1 MKDKQTQMS
10 DLIDRPLTA
19 AHWGTYGV
27 ETRNGVVDALHGFSE
42 DSDVSPIGHG
52 IVDAL
57 TAPSRITAPMVRES
71 WLNNGPGSNNA
82 GRGKEPFVE
91 VSWETAERLVA
102 AELNRVRHD
111 IGNQAIYAGSYGWAS
126 AGRFHHAQSHLR
138 RFLNGIGG
146 YTNSVNTY
154 SFAAAEVA
162 VPHILGGFRHYL
174 ETATSWKSIIA
185 NTELFVAIGGVPLKN
200 GQINSG
206 GVGRHCQ
213 RESIIAAHQAG
224 VDFVVV
230 GPLKS
235 DIVDDADA
243 EWIAPRPCTDSA
255 LLLGIAH
262 TLLDENLHDANF
274 LNEYTVGFEKFSAYL
289 VGDDDGQ
296 IKNADWAAE
305 ICDIDAD
312 QIRSLARRMSRQR
325 TMLSVSWSLTR
336 QDHGEQ
342 PFWAAITVAA
352 MLGQI
357 GLPGGGI
364 GFGYSAIN
372 SIGSDTSSISIP
384 ALPQGTNP
392 IDEFIPVARISDML
406 LNPGAPFEF
415 NGKKY
420 AYPDIHL
427 IYWVGGNP
435 FHHHQDLGRML
446 KAWQK
451 PDTIVVHEWC
461 WNAHAKFADIVLPCT
476 TPLERNDIAL
486 TPRDPYWVFME
497 QAIDPHEG
505 ARNDYDIFTGI
516 AKELGVEA
524 EFTEGR
530 DETEWLKWLYQGAY
544 DKSVAA
550 GSEPPTFESLRE
562 QRWFKHEAPEK
573 PMVMLQK
580 FRSDPT
586 EHALKT
592 PSGKIELFSA
602 TVASFEYEDC
612 PGHAAWLEPIEW
624 LGDSTNPHRL
634 HLISNQP
641 HTKLHSQLD
650 QGSHSRAS
658 KIQGRE
664 PVSLHPDDAAARNI
678 TAGEV
683 VRVFNGRGSCLAGA
697 VIDERIRPGV
707 VQLSTGAWF
716 DPGPSAAGDN
726 FCKHG
731 NPNVLTIDKGTSR
744 LAQGPIA
751 HSCLVDI
758 ERYVDQPP
766 TITAFDPPNII
777 S

>member
-1 MKDKQTQMS
+1 MS
-10 DLIDRPLTA
+10 DTIDRPLTA
-19 AHWGTYGV
+19 THWGTYGV
-27 ETRNGVVDALHGFSE
+27 ETNNGAVEALHGFSE
-42 DSDVSPIGHG
+42 DPDVSPIGHG

-57 TAPSRITAPMVRES
+57 TAQSRITAPMVRES
-71 WLNNGPGSNNA
+71 WLKHGPGSNNS
-82 GRGKEPFVE
+82 GRGQEPFVE

-102 AELNRVRHD
+102 AELDRVRHD
-111 IGNQAIYAGSYGWAS
+111 IGNQGIYAGSYGWAS

-146 YTNSVNTY
+146 YTSSVNTY

-162 VPHILGGFRHYL
+162 VVHILGSFRHYL

-206 GVGRHCQ
+206 GVGRHGQ

-224 VDFVVV
+224 VDFVVI

-235 DIVDDADA
+235 DIVDDTKA
-243 EWIAPRPCTDSA
+243 EWIAPRPCTDTA

-262 TLLDENLHDANF
+262 TLLDEDRHDVDF
-274 LNEYTVGFEKFSAYL
+274 LNKYTVGFEKFSAYL
-289 VGDDDGQ
+289 TGNDDGQ
-296 IKNADWAAE
+296 IKNADWAAK
-305 ICDIDAD
+305 ICDIDAE
-312 QIRSLARRMSRQR
+312 QIRSLARRMATQR

-372 SIGSDTSSISIP
+372 SIGSDASSISIP
-384 ALPQGTNP
+384 ALPQGENP

-406 LNPGAPFEF
+406 LNPGTPFEF
-415 NGKKY
+415 NGKQY
-420 AYPDIHL
+420 TYPDIHL

-435 FHHHQDLGRML
+435 FHHHQDLSRMI

-476 TPLERNDIAL
+476 TSLERNDIAL

-497 QAIDPHEG
+497 QAIAPHEG
-505 ARNDYDIFTGI
+505 ARNDYDIFAGI
-516 AKELGVEA
+516 AKKLGVDA
-524 EFTEGR
+524 QFTEGR
-530 DETEWLKWLYQGAY
+530 DETQWLQWLYRGAC
-544 DKSVAA
+544 DRSVAA
-550 GSEPPTFESLRE
+550 GHQPPTFETLRR
-562 QRWFKHEAPEK
+562 QHWFKHNTPAK

-580 FRSDPT
+580 FRSNPQQ
-586 EHALKT
+586 HPLKT
-592 PSGKIELFSA
+592 PSGKIEIFSSI
-602 TVASFEYEDC
+602 VASFGYDDC
-612 PGHAAWLEPIEW
+612 PGHATWLEPIEW
-624 LGDSTNPHRL
+624 LGTPENQHGL

-641 HTKLHSQLD
+641 RTKLHSQLD
-650 QGSHSRAS
+650 QGSHSRSS

-664 PVSLHPDDAAARNI
+664 PVTMHPDDATARHIAA
-678 TAGEV
+678 GDV
-683 VRVFNGRGSCLAGA
+683 VRIFNKRGSCLAGA
-697 VIDERIRPGV
+697 IIDHRIRRGV

-716 DPGPSAAGDN
+716 DPDLSTGAGS

-731 NPNVLTIDKGTSR
+731 NPNILTIDKGTSR

-751 HSCLVDI
+751 QSCLVNI
-758 ERYVDQPP
+758 EKYRDQAPMV
-766 TITAFDPPNII
+766 TAFDPPKII